1 MMDNL
6 EIPEFL
12 MREAPA
18 KGHRKKYS
26 EPKHTWKMP
35 KLPYQSKPPKS
46 NSYRGAE
53 RFYVMLADECPRVGS
68 GHRTVWAKRGT
79 KWVYICDSQGNK
91 GKMRVADFDKVIRKE
106 NK

>member
-1 MMDNL
+1 MMDNS

-12 MREAPA
+12 LRKDPA
-18 KGHRKKYS
+18 KGRRKKYS
-26 EPKHTWKMP
+26 DPKRTWKMP
-35 KLPYQSKPPKS
+35 KLPYQSEPPKS

-53 RFYVMLADECPRVGS
+53 RVSVMLADECPSIGCGIRS
-68 GHRTVWAKRGT
+68 VWAKRGT
-79 KWVYICDSQGNK
+79 KWARMCDSTGNK